1 MPVVRDLPAVG
12 PRRPLRRAAL
22 LLGFCLAAGQAVADI
37 VVPTR
42 TIRVNELLSPQD
54 FEVREGELRGVV
66 TNLAFLEGLEARVA
80 LYPGRPVRLQD
91 VGPPALVDR
100 NEIVVLVFASG
111 GLQIRADGRALS
123 RGALGDRVR
132 VMNLASRST
141 LFGVVAEDGSVHVG
155 GF

>member
-1 MPVVRDLPAVG
+1 MKRLMI
-12 PRRPLRRAAL
+12 AL
-22 LLGFCLAAGQAVADI
+22 ALALVAGDALADI

-42 TIRVNELLSPQD
+42 TIRAKEPLSLQD
-54 FEVREGELRGVV
+54 FEVRPGELRGVV
-66 TNLAFLEGLEARVA
+66 NTLAFLEGMEARVA
-80 LYPGRPVRLQD
+80 LYPGRPIRLQD

-100 NEIVVLVFASG
+100 NEIVVLVFATG

-123 RGALGDRVR
+123 EGALGDRVR

-141 LFGVVAEDGSVHVG
+141 LFGTVAEDGTVHVG